1 MDDSSVKTK
10 SDKIYQ
16 AILIVILLIF
26 ALCAILPFL
35 MLLSSSFTEEAT
47 LAQSGY
53 NFFPRKFSA
62 YAYEY
67 LFKSNGAKVWKAY
80 GITFFVTIVGTAFS
94 LLIGPMLG
102 WVLSRKDYKR
112 GKVLT
117 FMVFFTMLFNG
128 GLVPTYLMYADTF
141 HIKNTIWALILPN
154 LLVRAY
160 YIMLMRSYF
169 LNNLPG
175 EVLEA
180 ASIDGATE
188 FQIFGKVAIPMSKPI
203 IATVLMFSMILY
215 WNDWQNGLYYITT
228 KTNLYTIQNL
238 LNRMIQEIQFLS
250 NNAVVGQSTST
261 ANIPSATVRMAIAV
275 VGILP
280 IAIVYPFVQ
289 KNFAKGI
296 TLGAVK
302 G

>member
-1 MDDSSVKTK
+1 MKKIKGFDIFANVFLIIIVCYCLVPLVLLVASSLT
-10 SDKIYQ
+10 SNE
-16 AILIVILLIF
+16 ALIREGYSFFPKEFSVDAYKYLVSSGSQIIRAYGMSFVVTGLGTVCSILLTTS
-26 ALCAILPFL
+26 L
-35 MLLSSSFTEEAT
+35 
-47 LAQSGY
+47 
-53 NFFPRKFSA
+53 A
-62 YAYEY
+62 YAISKKN
-67 LFKSNGAKVWKAY
+67 LPG
-80 GITFFVTIVGTAFS
+80 
-94 LLIGPMLG
+94 
-102 WVLSRKDYKR
+102 

-117 FMVFFTMLFNG
+117 FLVFFTMLFNG